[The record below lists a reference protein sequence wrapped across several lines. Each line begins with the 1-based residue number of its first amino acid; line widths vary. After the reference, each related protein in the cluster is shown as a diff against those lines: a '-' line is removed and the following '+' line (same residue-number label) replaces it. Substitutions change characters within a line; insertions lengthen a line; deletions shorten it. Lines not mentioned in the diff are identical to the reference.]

1 MSSLKQNLITCFLTI
16 FSLSEISTINSGSNP
31 SKTQNLQEN
40 TVLSELLCTK
50 ETTTIDL
57 IVLTNTLTTKIA
69 KESTWPLS
77 ISKKE
82 EEDGSNTII
91 LKCPML
97 ISTKWLTLN
106 TGESE
111 DNGLQSSICINK
123 FTWSTF
129 KSSLLQNPEEIEL
142 PELIVGVEPDLHLK
156 TFFINQLYFNLLIS
170 KLFESIYFLKSKF
183 LFNSFHSQLQL
194 KNLLP
199 QLFGFIP

>member
-91 LKCPML
+91 LKFPML
-97 ISTKWLTLN
+97 ISTK
-106 TGESE
+106 
-111 DNGLQSSICINK
+111 
-123 FTWSTF
+123 
-129 KSSLLQNPEEIEL
+129 
-142 PELIVGVEPDLHLK
+142 
-156 TFFINQLYFNLLIS
+156 
-170 KLFESIYFLKSKF
+170 
-183 LFNSFHSQLQL
+183 
-194 KNLLP
+194 
-199 QLFGFIP
+199 